1 MFILVF
7 VLLLFN
13 ESLGTN
19 DFDRLATLPVN
30 YRYFAEVGQSYK
42 ILGSCNELKM
52 TVSMSRCILQI
63 VHQYKPKLFSINFAE
78 EVIGTGTVISKSIND
93 DQPYIIILTAFH
105 IVVPQ
110 FDLSLSI
117 FIIISFS
124 LMCILIIPILIY
136 YSSVV
141 YQYLC
146 RICFS
151 LVLYIIIGSCL
162 VYYVI
167 SIIYPFFFN
176 SSFRVMLSLDN
187 NMDKRSK
194 ALQVSCE
201 LISSKFVISYPWYD
215 DIGKLSNFF
224 NSF

>member
-1 MFILVF
+1 

-63 VHQYKPKLFSINFAE
+63 VHQYTPKLFSINFAE
-78 EVIGTGTVISKSIND
+78 EAIGTGIVISKSIND

-141 YQYLC
+141 LAL
-146 RICFS
+146 IC
-151 LVLYIIIGSCL
+151 I
-162 VYYVI
+162 
-167 SIIYPFFFN
+167 
-176 SSFRVMLSLDN
+176 
-187 NMDKRSK
+187 
-194 ALQVSCE
+194 
-201 LISSKFVISYPWYD
+201 
-215 DIGKLSNFF
+215 KL
-224 NSF
+224 